1 MSRLLRPR
9 MQFGEGVTVALDGLR
24 TNALRSLLTA
34 LGIIIGIAAVVTMV
48 ALGTGAQRAV
58 QDRIDAL
65 GPTLLNVYSGQDFRG
80 GVAIGGASTLTYD
93 DDTAIAHDARYIAGV
108 VPELQRNFQIKF
120 GGHNVNQDV
129 IGTTP
134 DFVTVRNYGLSAGRM
149 FTAGEAALRRRYAVL
164 GSIIP
169 GQLQTTPAEIVG
181 QQIQIG
187 AFPFTVVGVLAE
199 KGAGPGS
206 NDDDV
211 MIPFETARFRVIGTG
226 RLRTITI
233 KAVAV
238 DSMSLAMIEI
248 ERVLRRQH
256 KLRPGTENDFRIRNQ
271 RDVLMT
277 SEATTQ
283 TFKSLLVGVAAV
295 SLLVGGIGIMN
306 IMLVSVTER
315 TREIGVR
322 KAVGARKRDVLF
334 QFVIEAVVL
343 CLVGGVIGILVGS
356 VGAVLLSRWAHWNT
370 LIAPAAV
377 LLAFG
382 CSVAVGLFFGIW
394 PARRAA
400 NLDPIEALH
409 YE

>member
-1 MSRLLRPR
+1 MILS
-9 MQFGEGVTVALDGLR
+9 EGVRVALDGLR
-24 TNALRSLLTA
+24 ANALRSLLTA

-48 ALGTGAQRAV
+48 ALGMGAERAV
-58 QDRIDAL
+58 QDRIAAL
-65 GPTLLNVYSGQDFRG
+65 GPTILNVFSGQDFRG
-80 GVAIGGASTLTYD
+80 GVAINGAQSLTYA
-93 DDTAIAHDARYIAGV
+93 DDTALEHGARYIVGV

-120 GGHNVNQDV
+120 GDHNVNQDV

-134 DFVTVRNYGLSAGRM
+134 DFVLVRNYRLASGRM
-149 FTAGEAALRRRYAVL
+149 FTAGEAAALRRYAVL

-169 GQLQTTPAEIVG
+169 AQLQTTADQITG
-181 QQIQIG
+181 RDIQIG
-187 AFPFTVVGVLAE
+187 PFTFTVIGVLSE
-199 KGAGPGS
+199 KGGGPGS

-211 MIPFETARFRVIGTG
+211 LIPFQTARFRVIGTD
-226 RLRTITI
+226 RLRTITV

-256 KLRPGTENDFRIRNQ
+256 KLRPGTDSDFRIRNQ
-271 RDVLMT
+271 RDVLAT
-277 SEATTQ
+277 FEQTTQ
-283 TFKSLLVGVAAV
+283 TFKSLLAGVAAV

-322 KAVGARKRDVLF
+322 KAIGARRRDVLF

-343 CLVGGVIGILVGS
+343 CLVGGVVGILVGAA
-356 VGAVLLSRWAHWNT
+356 GAVLLSRLAHWNT
-370 LIAPAAV
+370 LIAPSAV
-377 LLAFG
+377 LLAFC
-382 CSVAVGLFFGIW
+382 CSVTVGLFFGIW

>member
-1 MSRLLRPR
+1 MNLVEVVR
-9 MQFGEGVTVALDGLR
+9 VALDGLR
-24 TNALRSLLTA
+24 ANPLRSLLTA
-34 LGIIIGIAAVVTMV
+34 LGIIIGIAAVITMV
-48 ALGTGAQRAV
+48 ALGSGAQRAV
-58 QDRIDAL
+58 QDRIESL

-93 DDTAIAHDARYIAGV
+93 DDTAISHQARYIAGV
-108 VPELQRNFQIKF
+108 VPELQRNLQIKF
-120 GGHNVNQDV
+120 GDHNVSQDV

-134 DFVTVRNYGLSAGRM
+134 DFVTVRSYGLSAGRM
-149 FTAGEAALRRRYAVL
+149 FTVGEAAQLRRYAVL

-169 GQLQTTPAEIVG
+169 GQLQTTAADIVG

-187 AFPFTVVGVLAE
+187 PFPFTVLGVLAE

-211 MIPFETARFRVIGTG
+211 VIPFQTARFRVIGTS

-233 KAVAV
+233 KAIAV
-238 DSMSLAMIEI
+238 DSMNLAMIEI
-248 ERVLRRQH
+248 ERVLRHQH
-256 KLRPGTENDFRIRNQ
+256 KLQPGAENDFRIRNQ
-271 RDVLMT
+271 RDILVT
-277 SEATTQ
+277 QEQTTQ
-283 TFKSLLVGVAAV
+283 TFKALLAGVAAV

-322 KAVGARKRDVLF
+322 KAMGARNRDVLF
-334 QFVIEAVVL
+334 QFVIEAMVL
-343 CLVGGVIGILVGS
+343 CLIGGVIGILLGS
-356 VGAVLLSRWAHWNT
+356 LGAVLLSRLARWNT
-370 LIAPAAV
+370 LISPGAV
-377 LLAFG
+377 LLAFC
-382 CSVAVGLFFGIW
+382 CSIGVGLFFGVW

-400 NLDPIEALH
+400 RLDPIEALR

>member
-1 MSRLLRPR
+1 VILR
-9 MQFGEGVTVALDGLR
+9 EGVRVALDGLR
-24 TNALRSLLTA
+24 ANALRSLLTT

-48 ALGTGAQRAV
+48 ALGMGAQRAV
-58 QDRIDAL
+58 QDRIAAL
-65 GPTLLNVYSGQDFRG
+65 GPTILNVFSGQDFRG
-80 GVAIGGASTLTYD
+80 GVAISGAQSLTYA
-93 DDTAIAHDARYIAGV
+93 DDTALEHGARYLVGV

-120 GGHNVNQDV
+120 GNHNVNQDV

-134 DFVTVRNYGLSAGRM
+134 DFVSVRNYTLAAGRM
-149 FTAGEAALRRRYAVL
+149 FTVGEAAALRRYAVL

-169 GQLQTTPAEIVG
+169 AQLQTTADQITG
-181 QQIQIG
+181 RDIQIG
-187 AFPFTVVGVLAE
+187 PFPFTVIGVLSE
-199 KGAGPGS
+199 KGGGPGS

-211 MIPFETARFRVIGTG
+211 IIPFQTARFRVIGTD
-226 RLRTITI
+226 RLRTITV

-238 DSMSLAMIEI
+238 DSMGLAMIEI

-256 KLRPGTENDFRIRNQ
+256 KLRPGTDSDFRIRNQ
-271 RDVLMT
+271 RDVLAT
-277 SEATTQ
+277 FEQTTQ
-283 TFKSLLVGVAAV
+283 TFKSLLAGVALV

-322 KAVGARKRDVLF
+322 KAIGARRRDVLF

-343 CLVGGVIGILVGS
+343 CLVGGVVGILVGA
-356 VGAVLLSRWAHWNT
+356 VGAVLLSRLAHWNT
-370 LIAPAAV
+370 LIAPSAV
-377 LLAFG
+377 LLAFC

>member
-1 MSRLLRPR
+1 
-9 MQFGEGVTVALDGLR
+9 
-24 TNALRSLLTA
+24 LRSLLTA

-48 ALGTGAQRAV
+48 ALGMGAERAV
-58 QDRIDAL
+58 QDRIAAL
-65 GPTLLNVYSGQDFRG
+65 GPTILNVFSGQDFRG
-80 GVAIGGASTLTYD
+80 GVAINGAQSLTYA
-93 DDTAIAHDARYIAGV
+93 DDTALEHGARYIVGV

-120 GGHNVNQDV
+120 GDHNVYQDV

-134 DFVTVRNYGLSAGRM
+134 DFVLVRNYRLASGRM
-149 FTAGEAALRRRYAVL
+149 FTAGEAAALRRYAVL

-169 GQLQTTPAEIVG
+169 AQLQTTADQITG
-181 QQIQIG
+181 RDIQIG
-187 AFPFTVVGVLAE
+187 PFPFTVIGVLSE
-199 KGAGPGS
+199 KGGGPGS

-211 MIPFETARFRVIGTG
+211 LIPFQTARFRVIGTD
-226 RLRTITI
+226 RLRTITV

-256 KLRPGTENDFRIRNQ
+256 KLRPGTDSDFRIRNQ
-271 RDVLMT
+271 RDVLAT
-277 SEATTQ
+277 FEQTTQ
-283 TFKSLLVGVAAV
+283 TFKSLLAGVAAV

-322 KAVGARKRDVLF
+322 KAIGARRRDVLF

-343 CLVGGVIGILVGS
+343 CLVGGVVGILVGAA
-356 VGAVLLSRWAHWNT
+356 GAVLLSRLAHWNT
-370 LIAPAAV
+370 LIAPSAV
-377 LLAFG
+377 LLAFC

>member
-1 MSRLLRPR
+1 MILSEVIR
-9 MQFGEGVTVALDGLR
+9 VALSGLR
-24 TNALRSLLTA
+24 ANLLRSLLTT

-58 QDRIDAL
+58 QARIEAL
-65 GPTLLNVYSGQDFRG
+65 GPTLLNVYSGQDYHG
-80 GVAIGGASTLTYD
+80 GVARGGGSTLTYD
-93 DDTAIAHDARYIAGV
+93 DDTAIANNARFIAGV
-108 VPELQRNFQIKF
+108 VPELQRNFQIQL
-120 GGHNVNQDV
+120 GNRNVNQDV

-134 DFVTVRNYGLSAGRM
+134 DFVTVRNYTLTAGRM
-149 FTAGEAALRRRYAVL
+149 FTAGEAAQRHRYAVL
-164 GSIIP
+164 GASIP
-169 GQLQTTPAEIVG
+169 AQLHASVAQIVG
-181 QQIQIG
+181 REIQIG
-187 AFPFTVVGVLAE
+187 AFPFTVLGVLAE

-206 NDDDV
+206 SDDDV
-211 MIPFETARFRVIGTG
+211 IIPFQTARFRVLGTD

-256 KLRPGTENDFRIRNQ
+256 KLQPGEDNDFRIRNQ
-271 RDVLMT
+271 RDVLATFEQT
-277 SEATTQ
+277 SR
-283 TFKSLLVGVAAV
+283 TFKSLLAGVAAV

-322 KAVGARKRDVLF
+322 KAMGARRRDVLF

-343 CLVGGVIGILVGS
+343 CLAGGVIGITLGLL
-356 VGAVLLSRWAHWNT
+356 GAVLLSRLAHWNT
-370 LIAPAAV
+370 LVAPAAV
-377 LLAFG
+377 VLAFG

-400 NLDPIEALH
+400 RLDPIEALRH
-409 YE
+409 E

>member
-1 MSRLLRPR
+1 MNLT
-9 MQFGEGVTVALDGLR
+9 EGIRVALSGLR
-24 TNALRSLLTA
+24 ANPLRSLLTT

-48 ALGTGAQRAV
+48 ALGSGAQKAV
-58 QDRIDAL
+58 QDRIETL

-80 GVAIGGASTLTYD
+80 GVASGGATLTYE
-93 DDTAIAHDARYIAGV
+93 DDTALAHQASYIAGV

-120 GGHNVNQDV
+120 GDHNVNQDV

-134 DFVTVRNYGLSAGRM
+134 DFVKVRNYPLATGRM

-164 GSIIP
+164 GWIIP
-169 GQLQTTPAEIVG
+169 DQLHTTAAEITG
-181 QQIQIG
+181 QEIQIG
-187 AFPFTVVGVLAE
+187 PFPFTVIGVLAE
-199 KGAGPGS
+199 KGSGPGS

-211 MIPFETARFRVIGTG
+211 IIPFQTARFRVIGTN

-238 DSMSLAMIEI
+238 DSMNLAMIEI

-256 KLRPGTENDFRIRNQ
+256 KLRPGTEDDFRIRNQ

-277 SEATTQ
+277 LEATTG
-283 TFKSLLVGVAAV
+283 TFKSLLAGVAAV

-322 KAVGARKRDVLF
+322 KAIGARKRDVLY

-343 CLVGGVIGILVGS
+343 CLIGGVIGILLGS
-356 VGAVLLSRWAHWNT
+356 AGAVLLSRWAHWNT
-370 LIAPAAV
+370 LIAPQAV
-377 LLAFG
+377 LLAFC

-400 NLDPIEALH
+400 NLDPIDALH

>member
-1 MSRLLRPR
+1 MILS
-9 MQFGEGVTVALDGLR
+9 EGVRVALDGLR
-24 TNALRSLLTA
+24 ANALRSLLTA

-48 ALGTGAQRAV
+48 ALGMGAERAV
-58 QDRIDAL
+58 QDRIAAL
-65 GPTLLNVYSGQDFRG
+65 GPTILNVFSGQDFRG
-80 GVAIGGASTLTYD
+80 GVAINGAQSLTYA
-93 DDTAIAHDARYIAGV
+93 DDTALEHGARYIVGV

-120 GGHNVNQDV
+120 GDHNVNQDV

-134 DFVTVRNYGLSAGRM
+134 DFVLVRNYRLASGRM
-149 FTAGEAALRRRYAVL
+149 FTAGEAAALRRYAVL

-169 GQLQTTPAEIVG
+169 AQLQTTADQITG
-181 QQIQIG
+181 RDIQIG
-187 AFPFTVVGVLAE
+187 PFPFTVIGVLSE
-199 KGAGPGS
+199 KGGGPGS

-211 MIPFETARFRVIGTG
+211 LIPFQTARFRVIGTD
-226 RLRTITI
+226 RLRTITV

-248 ERVLRRQH
+248 EGVLRRQH
-256 KLRPGTENDFRIRNQ
+256 KLRPGTDSDFRIRNQ
-271 RDVLMT
+271 RDVLAT
-277 SEATTQ
+277 FEQTTQ
-283 TFKSLLVGVAAV
+283 TFKSLLAGVAAV

-322 KAVGARKRDVLF
+322 KAIGARRRDVLF

-343 CLVGGVIGILVGS
+343 CLVGGVVGILVGAA
-356 VGAVLLSRWAHWNT
+356 GAVLLSRLAHWNT
-370 LIAPAAV
+370 LIAPSAV
-377 LLAFG
+377 LLAF
-382 CSVAVGLFFGIW
+382 CYSVAVGLFFGIW

>member
-1 MSRLLRPR
+1 MILS
-9 MQFGEGVTVALDGLR
+9 EGVRVALDGLR
-24 TNALRSLLTA
+24 ANALRSLLTA

-48 ALGTGAQRAV
+48 ALGMGAERAV
-58 QDRIDAL
+58 QDRIAAL
-65 GPTLLNVYSGQDFRG
+65 GPTILNVFSGQDFRG
-80 GVAIGGASTLTYD
+80 GVAINGAQSLTYA
-93 DDTAIAHDARYIAGV
+93 DDTALEHGARYIVGV

-120 GGHNVNQDV
+120 GDHNVNQDV

-134 DFVTVRNYGLSAGRM
+134 DFVLVRNYRLASGRM
-149 FTAGEAALRRRYAVL
+149 FTAGEAAALRRYAVL

-169 GQLQTTPAEIVG
+169 AQLQTTADQITG
-181 QQIQIG
+181 RDIQIG
-187 AFPFTVVGVLAE
+187 PFTFTVIGVLSE
-199 KGAGPGS
+199 KGGGPGS

-211 MIPFETARFRVIGTG
+211 LIPFQTARVRVIGTD
-226 RLRTITI
+226 RLRTITV

-256 KLRPGTENDFRIRNQ
+256 KLRPGTDSDFRIRNQ
-271 RDVLMT
+271 RDVLAT
-277 SEATTQ
+277 FEQTTQ
-283 TFKSLLVGVAAV
+283 TFKSLLAGVAAV

-322 KAVGARKRDVLF
+322 KAIGARRRDVLF

-343 CLVGGVIGILVGS
+343 CLVGGVVGILVGAA
-356 VGAVLLSRWAHWNT
+356 GAVLLSRLAHWNT
-370 LIAPAAV
+370 LIAPSAV
-377 LLAFG
+377 LLAFC
-382 CSVAVGLFFGIW
+382 CSVTVGLFFGIW

>member
-1 MSRLLRPR
+1 MNLS
-9 MQFGEGVTVALDGLR
+9 EGVRVALDGLR
-24 TNALRSLLTA
+24 ANALRSLLTA

-48 ALGTGAQRAV
+48 ALGMGAERAV
-58 QDRIDAL
+58 QDRIAAL
-65 GPTLLNVYSGQDFRG
+65 GPTILNVFSGQDFRG
-80 GVAIGGASTLTYD
+80 GVAINGAQSLTYA
-93 DDTAIAHDARYIAGV
+93 DDTALEHGARYIVGV

-120 GGHNVNQDV
+120 GDHNVNQDV

-134 DFVTVRNYGLSAGRM
+134 DFVLVRNYRLASGRM
-149 FTAGEAALRRRYAVL
+149 FTAGEAAALRRYAVL

-169 GQLQTTPAEIVG
+169 AQLQTTADQITG
-181 QQIQIG
+181 RDIQIG
-187 AFPFTVVGVLAE
+187 PFPFTVIGVLSE
-199 KGAGPGS
+199 KGGGPGS

-211 MIPFETARFRVIGTG
+211 LIPFQTARFRVIGTD
-226 RLRTITI
+226 RLRTITV
-233 KAVAV
+233 KAIAV

-256 KLRPGTENDFRIRNQ
+256 KLRPGTDSDFRIRNQ
-271 RDVLMT
+271 RDVLAT
-277 SEATTQ
+277 FEQTTQ
-283 TFKSLLVGVAAV
+283 TFKSLLAGVAAV

-322 KAVGARKRDVLF
+322 KAIGARRRDVLF

-343 CLVGGVIGILVGS
+343 CLVGGVVGILVGAA
-356 VGAVLLSRWAHWNT
+356 GAVLLSRLAHWNT
-370 LIAPAAV
+370 LIAPSAV
-377 LLAFG
+377 LLAFC

>member
-1 MSRLLRPR
+1 MILS
-9 MQFGEGVTVALDGLR
+9 EGVRVALDGLR
-24 TNALRSLLTA
+24 ANALRSLLTA

-48 ALGTGAQRAV
+48 ALGMGAERAV
-58 QDRIDAL
+58 QDRIAAL
-65 GPTLLNVYSGQDFRG
+65 GPTILNVFSGQDFRG
-80 GVAIGGASTLTYD
+80 GVAINGAQSLTYA
-93 DDTAIAHDARYIAGV
+93 DDTALEHGARYIVGV

-120 GGHNVNQDV
+120 GDHNVNQDV

-134 DFVTVRNYGLSAGRM
+134 DFVLVRNYRLASGRM
-149 FTAGEAALRRRYAVL
+149 FTAGEAAALRRYAVL

-169 GQLQTTPAEIVG
+169 AQLQTTADQITG
-181 QQIQIG
+181 RDIQIG
-187 AFPFTVVGVLAE
+187 PFPFTVIGVLSE
-199 KGAGPGS
+199 KGGGPGS

-211 MIPFETARFRVIGTG
+211 LIPFQTARFRVIGTD
-226 RLRTITI
+226 RLRTITV
-233 KAVAV
+233 KAIAV

-256 KLRPGTENDFRIRNQ
+256 KLRPGTDSDFRIRNQ
-271 RDVLMT
+271 RDVLAT
-277 SEATTQ
+277 FEQTTQ
-283 TFKSLLVGVAAV
+283 TFKSLLAGVAAV

-322 KAVGARKRDVLF
+322 KAIGARRRDVLF

-343 CLVGGVIGILVGS
+343 CLVGGVVGILVGAA
-356 VGAVLLSRWAHWNT
+356 GAVLLSRLAHWNT
-370 LIAPAAV
+370 LIAPSAV
-377 LLAFG
+377 LLAFC

>member
-1 MSRLLRPR
+1 MILS
-9 MQFGEGVTVALDGLR
+9 EGVRVALDGLR
-24 TNALRSLLTA
+24 ANVLRSLLTT

-48 ALGTGAQRAV
+48 ALGMGAQRAV
-58 QDRIDAL
+58 QDRIAAL
-65 GPTLLNVYSGQDFRG
+65 GPTILNVFSGQDFRG
-80 GVAIGGASTLTYD
+80 GVAINGAQSLTYA
-93 DDTAIAHDARYIAGV
+93 DDTALEYGARYIVGV

-120 GGHNVNQDV
+120 GDHNVNQDV

-134 DFVTVRNYGLSAGRM
+134 DFVLVRNYRLASGRM
-149 FTAGEAALRRRYAVL
+149 FTAGEAAALRRYAVL

-169 GQLQTTPAEIVG
+169 AQLQTTADQITG
-181 QQIQIG
+181 RDIQIG
-187 AFPFTVVGVLAE
+187 PFPFTVIGVLSE
-199 KGAGPGS
+199 KGGGPGS

-211 MIPFETARFRVIGTG
+211 LIPFQTARFRVIGTD
-226 RLRTITI
+226 RLRTITV
-233 KAVAV
+233 KAIAV

-256 KLRPGTENDFRIRNQ
+256 KLRPGTDSDFRIRNQ
-271 RDVLMT
+271 RDVLAT
-277 SEATTQ
+277 FEQTTQ
-283 TFKSLLVGVAAV
+283 TFKSLLAGVAAV

-322 KAVGARKRDVLF
+322 KAMGARKRDVLF
-334 QFVIEAVVL
+334 QFVVEAVVL
-343 CLVGGVIGILVGS
+343 CLIGGVIGILLGS
-356 VGAVLLSRWAHWNT
+356 AGAVLLSRLAHWNT
-370 LIAPAAV
+370 FISPAAV

-382 CSVAVGLFFGIW
+382 CSVLVGLFFGIW

-400 NLDPIEALH
+400 GLDPIEALR

>member
-1 MSRLLRPR
+1 VILR
-9 MQFGEGVTVALDGLR
+9 EGVRVALDGLR
-24 TNALRSLLTA
+24 ANALRSLLTT

-80 GVAIGGASTLTYD
+80 GVAISGASSLTYD
-93 DDTAIAHDARYIAGV
+93 DDTAIANDARYVVGV
-108 VPELQRNFQIKF
+108 VPELQRNFTIKY
-120 GGHNVNQDV
+120 GDHNVNQDV

-134 DFVTVRNYGLSAGRM
+134 DFVKVRNYPLAAGRM
-149 FTAGEAALRRRYAVL
+149 FTAGEAALGRRFAIL

-169 GQLQTTPAEIVG
+169 AQLHTTAAEIVG
-181 QQIQIG
+181 QPIQIG
-187 AFPFTVVGVLAE
+187 PFPFTVLGVLAE
-199 KGAGPGS
+199 KGSGPGS

-211 MIPFETARFRVIGTG
+211 VIPFQTARFRVIGTN

-248 ERVLRRQH
+248 ERVLRHQH
-256 KLRPGTENDFRIRNQ
+256 KLQPGTEDDFRIRNQ
-271 RDVLMT
+271 RDILMT
-277 SEATTQ
+277 LEATTE
-283 TFKSLLVGVAAV
+283 TFKSLLAGVAAV

-322 KAVGARKRDVLF
+322 KAMGARKRDVLF

-343 CLVGGVIGILVGS
+343 CLIGGVIGIVVGS
-356 VGAVLLSRWAHWNT
+356 AGAVLLSRLAHWNT
-370 LIAPAAV
+370 LIAPTAV
-377 LLAFG
+377 LLAFC

-400 NLDPIEALH
+400 NLDPIEALR

>member
-1 MSRLLRPR
+1 MILS
-9 MQFGEGVTVALDGLR
+9 EGVRVAFDGLR
-24 TNALRSLLTA
+24 ANALRSLLTA

-48 ALGTGAQRAV
+48 ALGMGAQQAV
-58 QDRIDAL
+58 QDRIEAL

-80 GVAIGGASTLTYD
+80 GVAISGASSLTYD
-93 DDTAIAHDARYIAGV
+93 DDTAIANDARYIAGV
-108 VPELQRNFQIKF
+108 VPELQRNFTIQF
-120 GGHNVNQDV
+120 GDHNVNQDV

-134 DFVTVRNYGLSAGRM
+134 DFVNVRNYPLAAGRM
-149 FTAGEAALRRRYAVL
+149 FTAGEAALRRRFAIL

-169 GQLQTTPAEIVG
+169 AQLHTTAAEMVG
-181 QQIQIG
+181 RPIQIG
-187 AFPFTVVGVLAE
+187 PFPFTVLGVLAE

-211 MIPFETARFRVIGTG
+211 IIPFQTARFRVIGTN

-248 ERVLRRQH
+248 ERVLRHRH
-256 KLRPGTENDFRIRNQ
+256 KLQPGTENDFRIRNQ

-277 SEATTQ
+277 LEATTQ
-283 TFKSLLVGVAAV
+283 TFKSLLAGVAAV

-322 KAVGARKRDVLF
+322 KAIGARKRDVLF

-343 CLVGGVIGILVGS
+343 CLIGGVVGILLGAA
-356 VGAVLLSRWAHWNT
+356 GAVLLSRLAHWNT
-370 LIAPAAV
+370 LIAPSAV
-377 LLAFG
+377 LLAFC

>member
-1 MSRLLRPR
+1 ML
-9 MQFGEGVTVALDGLR
+9 FGEGVRVAVDGLR
-24 TNALRSLLTA
+24 ANALRSLLTA

-48 ALGTGAQRAV
+48 ALGSGAQRAV
-58 QDRIDAL
+58 QDRIAAL
-65 GPTLLNVYSGQDFRG
+65 GPTLLNVFSGQDFRG

-93 DDTAIAHDARYIAGV
+93 DDTAIAHQAGYVAGV
-108 VPELQRNFQIKF
+108 VPELQRGFQIRF
-120 GGHNVNQDV
+120 GDHNVNQDV

-149 FTAGEAALRRRYAVL
+149 FTAGEAAERRLYAVL

-169 GQLQTTPAEIVG
+169 DQLHTTPAEIVG

-187 AFPFTVVGVLAE
+187 QFPFTVLGVLAE

-211 MIPFETARFRVIGTG
+211 IIPFQTARYRVIGTG

-238 DSMSLAMIEI
+238 DSMTLAMIEI
-248 ERVLRRQH
+248 ERVLRHQH
-256 KLRPGTENDFRIRNQ
+256 KLQPGKEDDFRIRNQ
-271 RDVLMT
+271 RDILLT
-277 SEATTQ
+277 QEQTTQ
-283 TFKSLLVGVAAV
+283 TFKSLLAGVAAV

-322 KAVGARKRDVLF
+322 KAMGAPRKAILT
-334 QFVIEAVVL
+334 QFLLESVVL
-343 CLVGGVIGILVGS
+343 TGVGGVIGIGLGAAISWTIHALSKLPTYVSLWSVITGIFFATVVG
-356 VGAVLLSRWAHWNT
+356 V
-370 LIAPAAV
+370 
-377 LLAFG
+377 
-382 CSVAVGLFFGIW
+382 FFGIY
-394 PARRAA
+394 PAMRASR
-400 NLDPIEALH
+400 LDPVDSLR